1 MSDQD
6 PGRGAAARSL
16 KQVHGSVAVP
26 KRLSFWRRLFAFSG
40 PAYLVSVVERNSG
53 LLTELR

>member
-6 PGRGAAARSL
+6 PGRGAAAPSL

-26 KRLSFWRRLFAFSG
+26 KQLSFWRRLFAFSG
-40 PAYLVSVVERNSG
+40 PAYLVSAGKGVHVRS
-53 LLTELR
+53 